1 MSGPNGE
8 PHGPAGNVGRGEEGD
23 DDSFGETGLGVS
35 AFPPLPLGRSSIT
48 TLLQCG
54 ALSSGSWPEPN
65 HLLERLT
72 NSCQMAIP
80 SWSVTQRICSNKLH
94 AGPNQ
99 LLFGSPGGE
108 E

>member
-8 PHGPAGNVGRGEEGD
+8 PHGPAGNVGRGEEGED
-23 DDSFGETGLGVS
+23 DGFGET
-35 AFPPLPLGRSSIT
+35 A
-48 TLLQCG
+48 LLQCG
-54 ALSSGSWPEPN
+54 SLSSGSWPEPN
-65 HLLERLT
+65 HLLERLP

>member
-1 MSGPNGE
+1 MTASGRQMN
-8 PHGPAGNVGRGEEGD
+8 HKLEGAASTLED
-23 DDSFGETGLGVS
+23 RIGIQNDLDKS
-35 AFPPLPLGRSSIT
+35 
-48 TLLQCG
+48 LLQCG
-54 ALSSGSWPEPN
+54 SLSSGSWPEPN
-65 HLLERLT
+65 HLLERLP

>member
-1 MSGPNGE
+1 MTASGRQMN
-8 PHGPAGNVGRGEEGD
+8 HKLEGAASTLED
-23 DDSFGETGLGVS
+23 RIGIQNDLDKS
-35 AFPPLPLGRSSIT
+35 
-48 TLLQCG
+48 LLQCG